1 MPIRDNRFQLT
12 DAESLAPAGFPGEWV
27 DEVGGNMTLNL
38 DTDTFIEGVSSIA
51 DQSSNNRIGIGWHE
65 DANRDWSNS
74 VFYIWMNCT
83 VANKLALKRNGG
95 IAVRFSTIGFDSGNW
110 FEVYVDGSDT
120 YFGGYKMLVVDIEEA
135 RRLAIEGF
143 AQSPHLVG
151 THEGGS
157 PEPNPAGTSALRNVT
172 VMFETLSNS
181 PGASDNCFVDAI
193 WRLPLGQP
201 GVIVSGK
208 NTDVSPNRPWNW
220 ADIRD
225 AGDNTDVTKAWGVI
239 SEADGVFRLNTPVQF
254 GSDGSPDDGDHDF
267 EDSNV
272 VIAWE
277 SQIVLDGFY
286 GFTVV
291 GDSVNTQ
298 RFVAGVKTG
307 SGDDAVGSQGWV
319 VTAASDGPR
328 WFIDCF
334 DANID
339 DAQWQGCTL
348 IHSMDFDLDNLNTE
362 MRSCQLIDGQRID
375 HSTSQS
381 PRSGAQFQKNTII
394 AADPRT
400 FLEGELEEQSPN
412 DDVAY
417 IHTADPDKIKNNT
430 FLFSG
435 EHAILM
441 LDDGT
446 YAFPG
451 NVFTGFGAEGTKD
464 AALHYDPIEP
474 QGDLVVETDPGDVP
488 AQNTNPAF
496 RFNDIAGSA
505 VLYDGVSG
513 IRFVDVPISR
523 RISQPQFDSP
533 DDPIFIQ
540 IWAVTD
546 LTNDNPTA
554 GDVALATSEPR
565 FVSELVWG
573 DSIPSSPTS
582 ASIMRFTFDP
592 PFTPS
597 SPASAQSPLMLWIG
611 VFFEGENSDA
621 SPQDGITVGMATPSP
636 EHFSTLDV
644 RVKAGSPQP
653 WTPNWGTFPNWYKGY
668 APGVVPGELT
678 LNVSDAATPTMHNPV
693 SPENVTINNNVS
705 VTLTGVEPGTE
716 IRVYPSQADNSP
728 QDLTEIDGIES
739 VGSPAE
745 FTFSGPAGMRVD
757 IVVLHVDFV
766 LPPENR
772 IEDFTIP
779 TTSTSFPISQLLDR
793 NFSNPA

>member
-1 MPIRDNRFQLT
+1 MPIRDNRLQLT
-12 DAESLAPAGFPGEWV
+12 DAESLAPVTFPGEWV
-27 DEVGGNMTLNL
+27 DEVGGSMTLNL
-38 DTDTFIEGVSSIA
+38 DTDTFVEGVASVA

-95 IAVRFSTIGFDSGNW
+95 IAVRFSTSGFDTGNW

-157 PEPNPAGTSALRNVT
+157 PEPSPAGTASLRNVT

-181 PGASDNCFVDAI
+181 PGAVDNCFVDAI

-220 ADIRD
+220 ADIR
-225 AGDNTDVTKAWGVI
+225 AAADNTDPTKAWGVI
-239 SEADGVFRLNTPVQF
+239 SEADGVFRLNTPIQF

-267 EDSNV
+267 EDPNV

-286 GFTVV
+286 GFTIV
-291 GDSVNTQ
+291 GDSVNSQ
-298 RFVAGVKTG
+298 RFIAGVKTG
-307 SGDDAVGSQGWV
+307 SGDDAVGSQGWI

-348 IHSMDFDLDNLNTE
+348 IHSLDFDLDHLNTE
-362 MRSCQLIDGQRID
+362 MRSCQLIDGQRIN
-375 HSTSQS
+375 HSRSAS
-381 PRSGAQFQKNTII
+381 PRSGATFQKNTII
-394 AADPRT
+394 AADPRG
-400 FLEGELEEQSPN
+400 FLEGEFEEQSPN

-417 IHTADPDKIKNNT
+417 IHSSDPDKIKECT

-435 EHAILM
+435 EHAIEM
-441 LDDGT
+441 LDAGT
-446 YAFPG
+446 YAFVK

-464 AALHYDPIEP
+464 SALHYDPIEP
-474 QGDLVVETDPGDVP
+474 EGDVIAETTDGEP
-488 AQNTNPAF
+488 APTGNSPF
-496 RFNDIAGSA
+496 RFNDLTGNYFF
-505 VLYDGVSG
+505 YDGVSS
-513 IRFVDVPISR
+513 IRFVDFPIMR
-523 RISQPQFDSP
+523 RVSQPQFDSP
-533 DDPIFIQ
+533 DDPIFCQ
-540 IWAVTD
+540 IWDVTD
-546 LTNDNPTA
+546 VANDKPSD
-554 GDVALATSEPR
+554 GDVALATSEAR
-565 FVSELVWG
+565 FVSELEVQG
-573 DSIPSSPTS
+573 FPSPIIQSR
-582 ASIMRFTFDP
+582 MRFRFEP
-592 PFTPS
+592 PFVPPS
-597 SPASAQSPLMLWIG
+597 PLNSPAMLWVGI
-611 VFFEGENSDA
+611 FFEGENSDA
-621 SPQDGITVGMATPSP
+621 SPQDGIFIASAQPSP
-636 EHFSTLDV
+636 EYGGNDV
-644 RVKAGSPQP
+644 RLKAGSPQP
-653 WTPNWGTFPNWYKGY
+653 WTADSGTFANWFRMY
-668 APGVVPGELT
+668 APGIVPGALT

-693 SPENVTINNNVS
+693 SPENVIINNNVN
-705 VTLTGVEPGTE
+705 VTLTGIQPGTE

-745 FTFSGPAGMRVD
+745 FTFSGPAGQRVD
-757 IVVLHVDFV
+757 IVVLHVDFI